1 MSLRIDELAPGDRV
15 ILNCP
20 SSRIM
25 KKRDAVFEGVF
36 NTLEAAMDA
45 GEQPLHVAHRR
56 TFEFLK
62 GERVARF
69 LFRRGDT
76 TEGGIAFDIMGAFA
90 VDRDGGLHDEN
101 GVRLFIER
109 KMRMGQG

>member
-1 MSLRIDELAPGDRV
+1 MSLRIDDLAPGDRV

-25 KKRDAVFEGVF
+25 KKREAIFEGVF
-36 NTLEAAMDA
+36 EDMADQVGDRSAALMSPATYKFLE
-45 GEQPLHVAHRR
+45 GKRW
-56 TFEFLK
+56 
-62 GERVARF
+62 ARF
-69 LFRRGDT
+69 MFSHSE
-76 TEGGIAFDIMGAFA
+76 EGPLNFDIMGAFA
-90 VDRDGGLHDEN
+90 VDRDGGLRDQN